1 MNPRP
6 RPLLLVGLFVLLVGF
21 LIGCAA
27 PSPTVPAVTA
37 PSATAPAAAATTAP
51 TTAPT
56 SSGTAAATK
65 PASGKVSEV
74 KIGVIYP
81 LTGGSAQSGLD
92 ARAGVELAVDI
103 LNGKYPNIDLPLAKP
118 GGFLGGAKVTAVYAD
133 SQANPQVGQSDAQRL
148 ITSDKVVALYGAY
161 NSNVTKTASD
171 VAERSGIPFVNG
183 ESSSPDLTQRGYQW
197 FFRTSLTDNDFSK
210 AMFDMIDAMN
220 KQQNANI
227 KTVGILAENTD
238 FGTNSAKAE
247 QAEAKR
253 IGVTVVDTV
262 QYTANTT
269 SLTAEIQKLKADNP
283 DVLIPSS
290 YGSDTILTIKS
301 MKDLNWVPKMIL
313 AQDAGYVDSTF
324 IPTVGKDAEGIAS
337 RAAFNLDIVKVKPF
351 AKEVDDLYKAR
362 TGKDLTDIPA
372 RAFSGFMTLA
382 DAINRA
388 GSTDPAAIRKALID
402 TNIPPD
408 QTIMPWKGI
417 KFDNT
422 GQNTLGQ
429 AIIIQVQNGQYVTI
443 YPFDFKS
450 ANIVFPL
457 VPWSQRK

>member
-1 MNPRP
+1 MNTRHL
-6 RPLLLVGLFVLLVGF
+6 PLLLAGLFVLLVGF

-27 PSPTVPAVTA
+27 PSPTAPAATVPL
-37 PSATAPAAAATTAP
+37 ATAPAVAATTAP
-51 TTAPT
+51 TTVPA
-56 SSGTAAATK
+56 SSGTAAATS
-65 PASGKVSEV
+65 PASAKVSEV

-81 LTGGSAQSGLD
+81 LTGGSAQAGLD

-103 LNGKYPNIDLPLAKP
+103 LNGKYPNIDLPMAKP

-133 SQANPQVGQSDAQRL
+133 SQASPQVGQSDAQRL
-148 ITSDKVVALYGAY
+148 VTSDKVVALYGAY

-183 ESSSPDLTQRGYQW
+183 ESSSPDLTTRGYQW
-197 FFRTSLTDNDFSK
+197 FFRTSPTDNDFSK

-283 DVLIPSS
+283 DVLLPSS
-290 YGSDTILTIKS
+290 YGSDTILTLKT

-324 IPTVGKDAEGIAS
+324 ITTVGKDAEGIAS
-337 RAAFNLDIVKVKPF
+337 RAAFNLDIVKVKPL
-351 AKEVDDLYKAR
+351 AKEVDDLYKTR

-372 RAFSGFMTLA
+372 RAFTGFMTLA

-388 GSTDPAAIRKALID
+388 GSTDPAAIRKALIA
-402 TNIPPD
+402 TNIPAD

-417 KFDNT
+417 KFDNA
-422 GQNTLGQ
+422 GQNTMGQ
-429 AIIIQVQNGQYVTI
+429 AIIIQVQNGQYVTV
-443 YPFDFKS
+443 YPFEFKG